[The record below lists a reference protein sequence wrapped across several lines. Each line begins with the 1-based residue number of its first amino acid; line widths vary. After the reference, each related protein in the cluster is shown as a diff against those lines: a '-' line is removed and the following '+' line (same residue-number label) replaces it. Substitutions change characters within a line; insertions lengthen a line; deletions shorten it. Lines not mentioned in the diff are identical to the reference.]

1 MLEIQALVVEE
12 TLKPGNTRGKGL
24 AKCFLCAAPIALEV
38 PALCPLCLDIEAS
51 NERAYREEQEQARR
65 PF

>member
-1 MLEIQALVVEE
+1 MIEGDVIVVAEVVEAW
-12 TLKPGNTRGKGL
+12 KAIRKGL
-24 AKCFLCAAPIALEV
+24 ARCLLCAAPIPLEV
-38 PALCPLCLDIEAS
+38 PPLCLLCLDIEAS